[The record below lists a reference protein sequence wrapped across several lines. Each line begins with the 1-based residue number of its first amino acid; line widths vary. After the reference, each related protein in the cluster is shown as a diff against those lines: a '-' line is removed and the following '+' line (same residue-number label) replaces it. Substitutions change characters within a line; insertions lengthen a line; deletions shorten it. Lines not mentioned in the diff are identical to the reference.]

1 MSRILIVD
9 DEASICWAFRESLG
23 DDGHHVEVAATAEE
37 GLRFAGSNPLDV
49 VVLDVRLPGMD
60 GLTAMR
66 SFRETVGEIPIIIIT
81 AFGNL
86 ETAVRALEGERSTT
100 WSSRSTST
108 RRRPSSSAPWKNG
121 RAASRHPGR
130 PSRETEALIG
140 SSPAM
145 QELFKSIALVAP
157 TDVPVLITGESGTGK
172 ELVARAIHRHS
183 GRRDGPFLPIC
194 LAALSPSLVERELF
208 GHIKGSFT
216 GAVQDRSGLLELAS
230 GGTVLLDEIGDV
242 SPSLQVKL
250 LRAIEHR
257 EVTPVGDA
265 RPRFTD
271 IRVIA
276 ATNRPLS
283 ELMAAGEFRE
293 DLFFRL
299 SVFQIHLPPLRE
311 RRDDIPALAEH
322 FLRQARLA
330 DVAANPLGGDVLRE
344 LRTRRLDRQR
354 PRAAQRD
361 RACGHRGPR
370 PADPARALTPG
381 RAPKPTGATPAPALE
396 IQGLLAAWAET
407 GLPRPDRSRRHDPL
421 RAVPAARRA
430 PHPPRPP
437 RKMRP
442 QPSRG
447 RPDLGNPPRDLAS
460 ETAQVRHRISVA
472 PSSLRAPP
480 DGPRPPWHLDL
491 LREPDSVQE

>member
-1 MSRILIVD
+1 MGRILIVD

-23 DDGHHVEVAATAEE
+23 DLGHHVEVAATAEE
-37 GLRFAGSNPLDV
+37 GLRIAGSGALDV

-66 SFRETVGEIPIIIIT
+66 SFRERIGRVPIIIIT

-86 ETAVRALEGERSTT
+86 ETAVRALEGGAFDYLVKPFDLDQATT
-100 WSSRSTST
+100 VVKRALEKKQGREPTSGV
-108 RRRPSSSAPWKNG
+108 PP
-121 RAASRHPGR
+121 
-130 PSRETEALIG
+130 RETEALIG

-194 LAALSPSLVERELF
+194 LAALNPGLVERELF

-216 GAVQDRSGLLELAS
+216 GAVQDRAGLLELAS

-271 IRVIA
+271 IRIIA

-283 ELMAAGEFRE
+283 ELIAAGEFRE

-311 RRDDIPALAEH
+311 RREDIPALAEH
-322 FLRQARLA
+322 FLSQAHLA
-330 DVAANPLGGDVLRE
+330 DVAEATLAGDVLNE
-344 LRTRRLDRQR
+344 LRTRAWTGNVRELRNAIEHAAIVARGQPIR
-354 PRAAQRD
+354 PEHLPAA
-361 RACGHRGPR
+361 
-370 PADPARALTPG
+370 
-381 RAPKPTGATPAPALE
+381 ATPDLPTPSQALE
-396 IQGLLAAWAET
+396 IQGLLAAWAQRAFRDQT
-407 GLPRPDRSRRHDPL
+407 DPADTTL
-421 RAVPAARRA
+421 YEQFLQLAEPPIIRAVLEKCGRNRAAAAQILGIHRA
-430 PHPPRPP
+430 TLRQKL
-437 RKMRP
+437 RKF
-442 QPSRG
+442 G
-447 RPDLGNPPRDLAS
+447 ID
-460 ETAQVRHRISVA
+460 
-472 PSSLRAPP
+472 
-480 DGPRPPWHLDL
+480 
-491 LREPDSVQE
+491 